1 MFRNQKVE
9 ELVRHLAAE
18 YLSRESN
25 RTSLIT
31 VTNVRLNDN
40 STKATILISV
50 LPEERE
56 KEAVEFA
63 KRNRNEFRSF
73 LMERVRMRSIPQIDF
88 EIDRGEKNRQKL
100 DTLAT

>member
-1 MFRNQKVE
+1 MYRNAKVE
-9 ELVRHLAAE
+9 EIVRQLAAE
-18 YLSRESN
+18 FLSRESN

-40 STKATILISV
+40 STKATILLSV

-56 KEAVEFA
+56 EGAVEFA
-63 KRNRNEFRSF
+63 NRNRNEFRSF
-73 LMERVRMRSIPQIDF
+73 LMKRVRMRSIPIIEF
-88 EIDRGEKNRQKL
+88 AIDRGEKNRQKL